1 MSTKETQAMKQR
13 SVAELE
19 KGLRD
24 SRDKLRNLK
33 LDLMAGKV
41 KNVGDIRL
49 VRKDIARMLTF
60 LNAAKRQEKKATK

>member
-1 MSTKETQAMKQR
+1 MSTKETQAMKQK
-13 SVAELE
+13 SAAELE

-24 SRDKLRNLK
+24 SRGKLRNLK